1 MKNAYAKLKA
11 KQQERVNALP
21 IKFAFSNQQFE
32 KAMQEL
38 GLSTIDTVKIYK
50 LGSTG
55 GFYRREDSALIHGT
69 FEQNEQEMQAAIAA
83 DKDGTGFVKDMFLY
97 ELDNH
102 EYSYTGDLEDTLNA
116 LGYTED
122 EVLENPV
129 LLKALKLA
137 CAEIHAQKDY

>member
-38 GLSTIDTVKIYK
+38 GLTVDDTDKIYK
-50 LGSTG
+50 LGGTG
-55 GFYRREDSALIHGT
+55 GFYRREDSALIFGT
-69 FEQNEQEMQAAIAA
+69 FEQNEREMQVAIAA
-83 DKDGTGFVKDMFLY
+83 DPDGSGFVKDMFLY

-116 LGYTED
+116 LGYTEE
-122 EVLENPV
+122 EVISNPV
-129 LLKALKLA
+129 LRKGLHIAMQ
-137 CAEIHAQKDY
+137 EIWARDC